1 MEWNIYIL
9 NFELEEKKWF
19 FQNIKQYKLNM
30 NIIMDKQIFF
40 IESPLF
46 LITKLGSF
54 VLFHLFLGNREREF
68 SENLVK
74 KEW

>member
-1 MEWNIYIL
+1 
-9 NFELEEKKWF
+9 
-19 FQNIKQYKLNM
+19 M

-46 LITKLGSF
+46 LITELGSF
-54 VLFHLFLGNREREF
+54 VFFFFHLFLGNSEREF

>member
-1 MEWNIYIL
+1 
-9 NFELEEKKWF
+9 
-19 FQNIKQYKLNM
+19 M

-68 SENLVK
+68 SENVVK

>member
-1 MEWNIYIL
+1 
-9 NFELEEKKWF
+9 
-19 FQNIKQYKLNM
+19 M

-46 LITKLGSF
+46 LITELGSF
-54 VLFHLFLGNREREF
+54 VFFFHLFLGNSEREF
-68 SENLVK
+68 SENLVN

>member
-1 MEWNIYIL
+1 
-9 NFELEEKKWF
+9 
-19 FQNIKQYKLNM
+19 M

-54 VLFHLFLGNREREF
+54 VLFHLFLGNREF